1 VEGLKQSKLD
11 SALEAL
17 SNILIGAGVAL
28 VAQYV
33 WFPMIG
39 VQLSHGEHFATTAV
53 FTGVSFARY
62 YLLRRLFNGKSIYLI
77 IRDKVIP

>member
-1 VEGLKQSKLD
+1 MKQSKLD

-17 SNILIGAGVAL
+17 TNIAIGAGVAL

-39 VQLSHGEHFATTAV
+39 VQLSHSEHFMTTAV
-53 FTGVSFARY
+53 FTGVSFARS
-62 YLLRRLFNGKSIYLI
+62 YLLRRLFNGRSVYLL